1 MIRLTQTDGLPVLV
15 EETDIVFAT
24 QGTDCA
30 YIHLGRDRNSVL
42 EVQETVD
49 EIEKIIRGNNNVY
62 DRLYDLQEALKPL
75 RGYYDGLD
83 DDSELAD
90 VAMELKAQDT
100 YSGRVALGE
109 ALDNLCTL
117 WFEELESNG

>member
-1 MIRLTQTDGLPVLV
+1 MIRLTQTDELPVLV

-24 QGTDCA
+24 QGTDCT

-42 EVQETVD
+42 EGKETVD
-49 EIEKIIRGNNNVY
+49 EIEKIIVY
-62 DRLYDLQEALKPL
+62 DRLYDLQKALEPL

-100 YSGRVALGE
+100 YSGRVVLGE